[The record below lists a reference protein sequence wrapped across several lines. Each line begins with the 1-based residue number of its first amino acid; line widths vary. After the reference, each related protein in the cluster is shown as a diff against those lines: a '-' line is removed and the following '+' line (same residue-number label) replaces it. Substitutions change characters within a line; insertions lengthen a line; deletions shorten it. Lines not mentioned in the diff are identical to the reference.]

1 MIKFIERHEFLMQL
15 FFSED
20 GTAYRTTDGKDW
32 EQLMGQS
39 WESVFQDDELIE
51 AYKRWRYENGLRQKS
66 I

>member
-1 MIKFIERHEFLMQL
+1 MQL

-39 WESVFQDDELIE
+39 WEPVWDDKELIE